1 MLLDVWES
9 QAISQHG
16 LNIQVLLNFRRCY
29 MKKMCCDTV
38 DKDVYEEGQFSSLQ
52 IHSGASRGPSLVA
65 WNMYVWESMAFIFK
79 TTLW

>member
-1 MLLDVWES
+1 
-9 QAISQHG
+9 
-16 LNIQVLLNFRRCY
+16 

-38 DKDVYEEGQFSSLQ
+38 DKDVYEEEQFSSLQ